1 MEKIVLKL
9 YDYLN
14 RHRLVSRLLPL
25 FLLLLL
31 GYGSSRITL
40 EEDIAGFLPDGTGNK
55 QVLSAYRNLRSA
67 DKIVL
72 TLQTREEIADADQRI
87 DRLAEAADRFI
98 ACFDSLDTDDLVGDK
113 GFRIDPADYMEVAD
127 FITANLPYFVE
138 EEAYFRLDSILTF
151 TAFDSLFIRNREWL
165 LSPTGS
171 LLKQNLT
178 TDPFHFS
185 ASTLEKLKEMGMEEN
200 YRLIG
205 EYLYTADST
214 RLVMWLSSAHGGSET
229 EQNGRLVDYLE
240 QTARSVAPLG
250 VEADYLG
257 APVIAVTN
265 AERIKNDAF
274 ACTLIALSAI
284 VALLGWYFRRL
295 RHLLLICVPIL
306 FGILFGLTLLGLF
319 QHTVSA
325 IALGAGSVILGIGV
339 DYALHYLIHLSHV
352 SDRRAALKDITTPMV
367 IGNLTTVGAFLCL
380 LIMSTP
386 AMRDFG
392 LFAALSLVGTILSVL
407 VFLPQWTGRQKH
419 IPARRWIG
427 RWADYRMEDKKGLF
441 LLVVLLTLPLL
452 WFSNRVRFDTDF
464 QRINYMTPGQRE
476 SLSEFN
482 RLQSTGSYTTLYA
495 VAEGDD
501 LNEALRRYEVQQT
514 LIDTLIKR
522 QLIGF
527 QKGIGSFFPS
537 DSAQTARIRRWNAWK
552 AAYGDRLV
560 EIAREEG
567 KKAGF
572 SDQAFTPFT
581 ALWNRSFEV
590 KPADYF
596 LPLQQT
602 LLKGY
607 LMKDEKTGKNLVLTQ
622 LFVEEAKVKD
632 VYAAFEKENAKA
644 ASFLFDSASLTN
656 QMLSILSDDF
666 NKIFYICG
674 FLVFFFLW
682 QAFGRIEL
690 ALLAFLPMAVSWVW
704 ITGIMGLAGIDFNIV
719 NIILATFIFG
729 LGDDYT
735 IFMMDGLMY
744 EYAYGKKMLS
754 SYKTSVTLSAL
765 TMFIG
770 VGCLAFA
777 VHPAMHSLGVVAI
790 IGMCCVVGMAF
801 LLPPVC
807 FKQIT
812 QVYSRKRWNYRLS
825 PLALADFLT
834 TLYAFLVF
842 LAGTVYLKFYGYYL
856 FAFRRKSETKKV
868 RYHATI
874 CRLSRYVVRHMPRI
888 PCHTEIPPGED
899 FRQPAVLIC
908 NHQSHLDLMY
918 LLQLSPKIIVLTN
931 RWVWNSP
938 FYGRITHYADYYPV
952 INGIENSLEPLG
964 RLIGQGYS
972 IAVFP
977 EGTRSEE
984 GHLLRFHRGAFFLA
998 EQLGVDLLPVVMHG
1012 IGHALPKKEWIMKPG
1027 SVGIRVLNRISPS
1040 DARFGNDYQTRTR
1053 EIRKLFVREYARL
1066 AGERETPAYFAARI
1080 KGMFRYKDRDTE
1092 KAVARQLGNVSA
1104 WGRWIGSL
1112 PPEACLRLHI
1122 QTGVL
1127 ALAAVLCRKDIR
1139 IGISGDNQD
1148 RLALVLQIARQLG
1161 TDRIF
1166 PAETSVQAPTITKHE
1181 AGIGEEEIIKE
1192 EQITEDRP

>member
-55 QVLSAYRNLRSA
+55 QILSAYRNLRSA
-67 DKIVL
+67 DKIMI
-72 TLQTREEIADADQRI
+72 TLQTRKEIADADQRI

-98 ACFDSLDTDDLVGDK
+98 ACFDSLDTDNLVKEK
-113 GFRIDPADYMEVAD
+113 GFRVDPADYLEIAD
-127 FITANLPYFVE
+127 FITRNLPYFLE
-138 EEAYFRLDSILTF
+138 EEAYFRLDSILAAA
-151 TAFDSLFIRNREWL
+151 AFDSLFIRNREWL
-165 LSPTGS
+165 LSPTGNF
-171 LLKQNLT
+171 LKQNLT
-178 TDPFHFS
+178 TDPFHF
-185 ASTLEKLKEMGMEEN
+185 AAPTLEKLKNGGMEEN
-200 YRLIG
+200 YCLID

-240 QTARSVAPLG
+240 QTARSVAPLD
-250 VEADYLG
+250 VQVDYLG

-265 AERIKNDAF
+265 AARIKDDAF
-274 ACTLIALSAI
+274 ACTLIALTAV

-306 FGILFGLTLLGLF
+306 FGVLFGLTMLGLF
-319 QHTVSA
+319 QPTVSA

-352 SDRRAALKDITTPMV
+352 PDRRTALKDIATPML
-367 IGNLTTVGAFLCL
+367 IGNITTVGAFLSL

-407 VFLPQWTGRQKH
+407 VFLPHWTGRQKY
-419 IPARRWIG
+419 ISGRRWIS
-427 RWADYRMEDKKGLF
+427 RWADYRMEDKKS
-441 LLVVLLTLPLL
+441 LLIAVVLLTLPLL
-452 WFSNRVRFDTDF
+452 WFSQQVRFDTDF

-476 SLSEFN
+476 SLAEFN
-482 RLQSTGSYTTLYA
+482 RLQTTGSYATLYA
-495 VAEGDD
+495 IAEGDD
-501 LNEALRRYEVQQT
+501 PSEALRRYEHQQT
-514 LIDTLIKR
+514 LIDTLMRR
-522 QLIGF
+522 QLIGL
-527 QKGIGSFFPS
+527 QKGIGPFLPS
-537 DSAQTARIRRWNAWK
+537 DSTQDARIRRWNAWK
-552 AAYGDRLV
+552 ANYGDRPV

-572 SDQAFTPFT
+572 SDQAFAPFV

-590 KPADYF
+590 EPVDYF

-607 LMKDEKTGKNLVLTQ
+607 LMKDEETGKNLILTQ

-632 VYAAFEKENAKA
+632 TYAAFETENTQP
-644 ASFLFDSASLTN
+644 ASFLFDSGSLTN

-666 NKIFYICG
+666 NEVFYVCG

-682 QAFGRIEL
+682 KAFGRIEL
-690 ALLAFLPMAVSWVW
+690 ALLSFLPMAVSWFW

-735 IFMMDGLMY
+735 LFMMDGLMY

-754 SYKTSVTLSAL
+754 SYKTGVTLSAL
-765 TMFIG
+765 TLFIG
-770 VGCLAFA
+770 VGCLVFA
-777 VHPAMHSLGVVAI
+777 IHPAMHSLGVVAI
-790 IGMCCVVGMAF
+790 IGMFCVVSMAF
-801 LLPPVC
+801 LLPPAC
-807 FKQIT
+807 FKQLT
-812 QVYSRKRWNYRLS
+812 QVYSQKRWSYRLS
-825 PLALADFLT
+825 PLTLADFCT
-834 TLYAFLVF
+834 TLYAFFTF
-842 LAGTVYLKFYGYYL
+842 LAGTIYLKLYGYYL
-856 FAFRRKSETKKV
+856 FAFRRKSEAKKA
-868 RYHATI
+868 RYHTAI

-888 PCHTEIPPGED
+888 ACHTEIPAGED
-899 FRQPAVLIC
+899 FRKPAILIC

-952 INGIENSLEPLG
+952 VNGIENSLEPLG
-964 RLIGQGYS
+964 RLINEGYS

-984 GHLLRFHRGAFFLA
+984 GHLLRFHRGAFYLA

-1012 IGHALPKKEWIMKPG
+1012 IGHALPKKEWIMKQG
-1027 SVGIRVLNRISPS
+1027 SVGIRVLDRIPPS
-1040 DARFGNDYQTRTR
+1040 DSRFGSDYPTRTR
-1053 EIRKLFVREYARL
+1053 EIRKHFVHAYARL
-1066 AGERETPAYFAARI
+1066 AAERETPAYFAARI
-1080 KGMFRYKDRDTE
+1080 KGLFRYKDRETE
-1092 KAVARQLGNVSA
+1092 KAVARQLRDTSA
-1104 WGRWIGSL
+1104 IGRWIGSL
-1112 PPEACLRLHI
+1112 PRNASLHLHI
-1122 QTGVL
+1122 QTGAI
-1127 ALAAVLCRKDIR
+1127 ALAAILCRKDIR
-1139 IGISGDNQD
+1139 IRISGDNEE
-1148 RLALVLQIARQLG
+1148 RVSLVLQIARQLG
-1161 TDRIF
+1161 TGRLF
-1166 PAETSVQAPTITKHE
+1166 PAASHPETGTQAKLPEGT
-1181 AGIGEEEIIKE
+1181 GQEEIIKE

>member
-1 MEKIVLKL
+1 MEKIVLQL
-9 YDYLN
+9 YDYLA
-14 RHRLVSRLLPL
+14 RHRPVSWLLPL

-40 EEDIAGFLPDGTGNK
+40 EEDIAGFLPDGTDNK
-55 QVLSAYRNLRSA
+55 QILAAYRNLRSA
-67 DKIVL
+67 DKIMI
-72 TLQTREEIADADQRI
+72 TLQTRPEMADADQRI

-98 ACFDSLDTDDLVGDK
+98 ASFDSLDTENLVKEK
-113 GFRIDPADYMEVAD
+113 GFRIDPADYLEIAD
-127 FITANLPYFVE
+127 FITANLPYFLE
-138 EEAYFRLDSILTF
+138 EEDCFRLDSILSAA
-151 TAFDSLFIRNREWL
+151 AFDSLFIRNREWL

-171 LLKQNLT
+171 FLKQNLT

-185 ASTLEKLKEMGMEEN
+185 ASTLEKLKNAGMEEN
-200 YRLIG
+200 YCLID
-205 EYLYTADST
+205 EHLYTADSL

-229 EQNGRLVDYLE
+229 EQNGRLVGYLE

-250 VEADYLG
+250 VQVDYLG

-265 AERIKNDAF
+265 ADRIKKDAF
-274 ACTLIALSAI
+274 ACTLIALSAV

-306 FGILFGLTLLGLF
+306 FGVLFGLTILGLF

-352 SDRRAALKDITTPMV
+352 PDRRTALKDITTPMV
-367 IGNLTTVGAFLCL
+367 IGNITTVGAFLSL

-419 IPARRWIG
+419 IPGRRWIS
-427 RWADYRMEDKKGLF
+427 RWADYRMENQKGL
-441 LLVVLLTLPLL
+441 LIAVALLTLPLL

-464 QRINYMTPGQRE
+464 QRINYMTSGQRE
-476 SLSEFN
+476 SLAEFN
-482 RLQSTGSYTTLYA
+482 RMQTTGSYTTLYA

-501 LNEALRRYEVQQT
+501 PNEALRRYETQQI

-522 QLIGF
+522 KSIGL
-527 QKGIGSFFPS
+527 QKGIGPFFPS
-537 DSAQTARIRRWNAWK
+537 DSAQAARIQRWNAWK
-552 AAYGDRLV
+552 ADYGERPV

-572 SDQAFTPFT
+572 SDQAFAPFA
-581 ALWNRSFEV
+581 ALWNRSLEV
-590 KPADYF
+590 KPAEYF

-607 LMKDEKTGKNLVLTQ
+607 LMKDKETGKNLILTH

-632 VYAAFEKENAKA
+632 TYAAFEKENTQTT
-644 ASFLFDSASLTN
+644 SFLFDSESLTN

-666 NKIFYICG
+666 NEVFYVCG

-682 QAFGRIEL
+682 RAFGRTEP
-690 ALLAFLPMAVSWVW
+690 ALLSFLPMAVSWFW

-754 SYKTSVTLSAL
+754 SYKTGVTLSAL
-765 TMFIG
+765 TLFIG
-770 VGCLAFA
+770 VGCLVFA
-777 VHPAMHSLGVVAI
+777 VHPAMHSLGVVAV
-790 IGMCCVVGMAF
+790 IGMFCVVGMAF
-801 LLPPVC
+801 LLPPAC
-807 FKQIT
+807 FKQLT
-812 QVYSRKRWNYRLS
+812 QVYSQKRWSYRLS
-825 PLALADFLT
+825 PLTLADIGT

-856 FAFRRKSETKKV
+856 FAFRPKSEAKKL
-868 RYHATI
+868 RYHTAI

-888 PCHTEIPPGED
+888 PCHTEIPAGED
-899 FRQPAVLIC
+899 FQKPAVLIC

-918 LLQLSPKIIVLTN
+918 LLQLSPKIVVLTN

-952 INGIENSLEPLG
+952 VNGIENSLEPLG
-964 RLIGQGYS
+964 RLIRQGYS

-984 GHLLRFHRGAFFLA
+984 GRLLRFHRGAFFLA
-998 EQLGVDLLPVVMHG
+998 AQLGVDLLPVVMHG

-1027 SVGIRVLNRISPS
+1027 SVSVRVLNRISPS
-1040 DARFGNDYQTRTR
+1040 DSRFGNDYQTRTR
-1053 EIRKLFVREYARL
+1053 EIRKLFAREYSRL
-1066 AGERETPAYFAARI
+1066 AAERETPAYFATRI
-1080 KGMFRYKDRDTE
+1080 KALFRYKERETE
-1092 KAVARQLGNVSA
+1092 KAVARQLRHVA
-1104 WGRWIGSL
+1104 CWGRWVDSL
-1112 PPEACLRLHI
+1112 PEGACLHLHI
-1122 QTGVL
+1122 QTGAI
-1127 ALAAVLCRKDIR
+1127 ALAAILCRKDIR
-1139 IGISGDNQD
+1139 IGISGEDQD
-1148 RLALVLQIARQLG
+1148 RLSLILQIARQLE

-1166 PAETSVQAPTITKHE
+1166 PAQAGAPTAVQTRQPADAAK
-1181 AGIGEEEIIKE
+1181 EELIEE
-1192 EQITEDRP
+1192 EQITENRL